1 MLAIN
6 MKMHLT
12 KDEIEEFENYI
23 YNKKVIVLPE
33 YPYIPFFQRGDY
45 LLGSQDVSRFK
56 EGAYTGEI
64 SAKCL
69 KSFNCKYVMVGHSER
84 KYNFNEELSI
94 LRDKLKNVLDE
105 DMIPIYCV
113 DRNQEDIKNDHE
125 FKNIETQLEAI
136 PDFVKYIIIV
146 FEPSYIIG
154 NTEMTPDI
162 DEISKSIT
170 KIKEWLIER
179 NINHSIL
186 YGGGVSKKNVDDL
199 LSIKGVDGTII
210 CSSAFEKSEFDYIYD
225 KCVENKS

>member
-12 KDEIEEFENYI
+12 KNEIEEFENYI

-33 YPYIPFFQRGDY
+33 YPYLPFFQRGDY

-69 KSFNCKYVMVGHSER
+69 KSFNCKYIMVGHSER
-84 KYNFNEELSI
+84 KYNFNEDLSI
-94 LRDKLKNVLDE
+94 LRDKLQNVLDE
-105 DMIPIYCV
+105 EMIPIYCV
-113 DRNQEDIKNDHE
+113 DRTLEDIKNDPE
-125 FKNIETQLEAI
+125 LKNIETQLEAI
-136 PDFVKYIIIV
+136 PYYVKYIIIV

-154 NTEMTPDI
+154 NTEMSPDI
-162 DEISKSIT
+162 TEITKSIT

-199 LSIKGVDGTII
+199 LSINGIDGTII
-210 CSSAFEKSEFDYIYD
+210 CSSAFDKIEFDYIYD

>member
-12 KDEIEEFENYI
+12 KNEIEEFENYI

-56 EGAYTGEI
+56 DGAYTGEI

-84 KYNFNEELSI
+84 KYNFNEDLYI

-113 DRNQEDIKNDHE
+113 DRNQDDIKNDHE

-154 NTEMTPDI
+154 NTDMTPDI

-199 LSIKGVDGTII
+199 LAIKGVDGTII
-210 CSSAFEKSEFDYIYD
+210 CSSAFEKSEFDYIYN